1 MRHSPETSSGQA
13 MWPIKINH
21 KHMKKLLTIALLIFS
36 LNALAQEKIPVTE
49 SDYTN
54 NSVEMADTM
63 RADGKIYVLV
73 GIIAIVFAGITVY
86 LISTDRKISKLEKN
100 LLS

>member
-1 MRHSPETSSGQA
+1 MANKNQSY
-13 MWPIKINH
+13 N
-21 KHMKKLLTIALLIFS
+21 HMKKLLTIALLIFS
-36 LNALAQEKIPVTE
+36 LSALAQEKIPVTE

-100 LLS
+100 LLP

>member
-1 MRHSPETSSGQA
+1 
-13 MWPIKINH
+13 
-21 KHMKKLLTIALLIFS
+21 MKKLVTIALLIFS
-36 LNALAQEKIPVTE
+36 LSALAQEKIPVTE
-49 SDYTN
+49 SDYSN

-63 RADGKIYVLV
+63 RADGKIFVLV

-100 LLS
+100 LPS